1 MLCNSSQEG
10 FVKGVVMSAMVS
22 GPRAGYER
30 QDPDRLNKILFK
42 SSEF

>member
-22 GPRAGYER
+22 GARAGYER
-30 QDPDRLNKILFK
+30 QDPDRLK
-42 SSEF
+42 SYLKVLNFD